1 MPTLAESLQGRD
13 LGHLRIIAELWGI
26 KLDEQDIHA
35 ALLQLTRSLI
45 NLSAF
50 NELLSGFPEETRKAL
65 TDLVQHSGRVL
76 WAKFTRMYGEVRE
89 MGTAKRDR
97 DRPYENPVSVT
108 EMLWYR
114 GLVARAFFDTS
125 KGPEEFAYMP
135 DDLLNLMPGS
145 SPSDGQIPGRPASST
160 EYARV
165 APASDHLLDHACT
178 MLAALRLGSELPE
191 SWTMPI
197 GEVLTSTFMKLL
209 LSTAGFLNEAGTPL
223 PEPVRIFLEA
233 ERGEALFKLYQAWKR
248 STHLNELLLLPGLA
262 FEGNWTNEPLRTRQ
276 FILESIA
283 AVPAGKWW
291 NLEAF
296 IFAIKQRTPD
306 FQRPAGDYDSWFV
319 RDRSS
324 GNFLRGFEYWDRV
337 DGRLIHYMLTGPLH
351 WLGVLDLAQPEEA
364 EEATAFRLSRWSG
377 ALLNE
382 KQPKGFAVE
391 AEALLARSDL
401 RISAKRLVSRRVR
414 YQAAR
419 FCDWEKETP
428 DEYRYRIT
436 PASLARAQKQGLTV
450 SQLLTLLNRYA
461 KAVPPNLIK
470 ALERW
475 DKQGNE
481 FRLEKMLVL
490 RVASEDIL
498 QVLRKS
504 RASRFIGEPLGPT
517 TVAIKPGAVEK
528 VLSALAEA
536 GYLGEVRE
544 DLD

>member
-50 NELLSGFPEETRKAL
+50 NELRSGFPEETRKAL

-97 DRPYENPVSVT
+97 DRPYENPVSVA

-178 MLAALRLGSELPE
+178 MLAALRLGSELPA

-436 PASLARAQKQGLTV
+436 
-450 SQLLTLLNRYA
+450 NRYA

>member
-97 DRPYENPVSVT
+97 DRPYENPVSVA